1 MPDTDGQL
9 YLRFLTGNDED
20 SLRILYEKY
29 NEGLTL
35 FINGIVNNI
44 EDSEDLMMETFAILA
59 SGTAR
64 YVERRNASFK
74 TWLFAIG
81 KKQALMLLRKRRFS
95 LTPIEQEDVQNQ
107 ESTEDYQPDYELL
120 QNERNS
126 MLYQALKE
134 INSDY
139 SQVLY
144 LSFFEDMKP
153 EQISRIMKISLKQT
167 YNLTARGKTALKTVL
182 ERKGYSWNTSDT

>member
-44 EDSEDLMMETFAILA
+44 DDSEDLMMETFAILA

-64 YVERRNASFK
+64 YVERHNASFK

-81 KKQALMLLRKRRFS
+81 KKQALMLLRKRRFR

>member
-9 YLRFLTGNDED
+9 YIRFINENYEEG
-20 SLRILYEKY
+20 LRILYEEYSK
-29 NEGLTL
+29 GLTL
-35 FINGIVNNI
+35 FINGFVNSI
-44 EDSEDLMMETFAILA
+44 EDAEDLMMETFAILA

-64 YVERRNASFK
+64 YVEKHNATFK
-74 TWLFAIG
+74 TWLFSIG
-81 KKQALMLLRKRRFS
+81 KKQALMFLRKKRFS
-95 LTPIEQEDVQNQ
+95 LTPIEEDDIQNT
-107 ESTEDYQPDYELL
+107 ESTEDYQPEYELL

-126 MLYQALKE
+126 MLYQALSE
-134 INSDY
+134 INRDY

-144 LSFFEDMKP
+144 LAFFEDMKP

-182 ERKGYSWNTSDT
+182 ERKGYSWNTSDM